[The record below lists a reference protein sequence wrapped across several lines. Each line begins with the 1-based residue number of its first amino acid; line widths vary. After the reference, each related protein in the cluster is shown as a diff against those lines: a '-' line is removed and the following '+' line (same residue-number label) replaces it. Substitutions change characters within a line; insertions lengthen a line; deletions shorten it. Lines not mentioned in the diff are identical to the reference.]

1 MWRVSEHIKE
11 GEVYQ
16 VPPLLVIIT
25 VSPISRRDKIMN
37 YFTVMVK
44 KRLKNDE
51 DIDDDVDGL
60 GPKEKKKGGK
70 KKKSGGES
78 LVVSLDVGI

>member
-1 MWRVSEHIKE
+1 
-11 GEVYQ
+11 
-16 VPPLLVIIT
+16 
-25 VSPISRRDKIMN
+25 MN

-51 DIDDDVDGL
+51 DLDDDGEGL

-70 KKKSGGES
+70 KKSGG
-78 LVVSLDVGI
+78 LFRR